1 MKNSSIKKNYQNFH
15 SAAEKKILDNVHG
28 NINISP
34 KAVKPIMTEELVVPP
49 ARVWNKIEKILD
61 QQEERRNYANHL
73 IAASFNRV
81 ASNARR
87 KKIYLA
93 AGVSLLAG
101 IAWFIR

>member
-1 MKNSSIKKNYQNFH
+1 MKNSSVKKNYPNFR
-15 SAAEKKILDNVHG
+15 STAGKKVSDNVHG
-28 NINISP
+28 NINISS
-34 KAVKPIMTEELVVPP
+34 KAIKPIMTEHIVIPP

-61 QQEERRNYANHL
+61 EQEERRNYANHL

-81 ASNARR
+81 ASITKSR
-87 KKIYLA
+87 KFYFA